1 MFSSLSFWGDERE
14 GRGCNVR
21 CGAFNSSVFEFAG
34 SGTFL
39 TPCTT
44 REGEATSV
52 PHLSHWLVQHGS
64 DTATLALVKLNE
76 KLRKNQVSYLMSEP
90 WCFPW
95 GCILTWKPSGSYKHL
110 RANPCTDQMRLSVGS
125 CWDLSRIAVP
135 VQWADL
141 VPLNLGRQ
149 KMLLCCLGNC

>member
-21 CGAFNSSVFEFAG
+21 CGAFNSSVFEFPG

-52 PHLSHWLVQHGS
+52 PHLSHWLVQRGS
-64 DTATLALVKLNE
+64 DTATLVLVKLNE

-110 RANPCTDQMRLSVGS
+110 RANPSLYGSDEAECRKLLGFEQKCCTCSVSWSCAFEFGKTEDVALLS
-125 CWDLSRIAVP
+125 W
-135 VQWADL
+135 
-141 VPLNLGRQ
+141 
-149 KMLLCCLGNC
+149 